1 MTYLAI
7 YLLLSLLATI
17 LFCRVCKIN
26 KGGL

>member
-17 LFCRVCKIN
+17 FACRVFKIN